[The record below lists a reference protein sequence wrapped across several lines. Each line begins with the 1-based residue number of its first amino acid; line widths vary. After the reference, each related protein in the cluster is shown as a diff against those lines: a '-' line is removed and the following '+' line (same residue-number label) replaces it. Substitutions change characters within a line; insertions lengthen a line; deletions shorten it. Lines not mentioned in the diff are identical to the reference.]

1 MKVPNRDMLVL
12 VKDEF
17 LNDASIQLEL
27 EKINR
32 LLVSFETSEN
42 LCAAH
47 EVFDLNS
54 YKKVSKKAKVQKI
67 LNTEELKPFLFIINK
82 N

>member
-17 LNDASIQLEL
+17 LSDDSIQIEL
-27 EKINR
+27 ERINR
-32 LLVSFETSEN
+32 LLVSFETLEN
-42 LCAAH
+42 LCKAH
-47 EVFDLNS
+47 EVFDLNR
-54 YKKVSKKAKVQKI
+54 YKRITKTMQVKKIFNASEV
-67 LNTEELKPFLFIINK
+67 KPFIFIINK

>member
-17 LNDASIQLEL
+17 LSDDSIQHEL

-54 YKKVSKKAKVQKI
+54 YKKVTKIFKLQQI
-67 LNTEELKPFLFIINK
+67 LNTEELKPFMFIINK